1 MTLEQSVFM
10 FGFLVVSVAIIGVV
24 LVMYRRAKVI
34 DGGGTPTVATLW
46 GLGSL
51 PAERTEGNRWAS
63 YVHRI
68 TGVAILLF
76 LLLHLVDVSLYVW
89 SVPVYES
96 VHELYGT
103 ALMRVFECGLL
114 FALCFHAFNGIR
126 LIAIDAWDI
135 GMTGALRM
143 LRVTTLVSVALTVA
157 GSAVIMWPVV
167 A

>member
-1 MTLEQSVFM
+1 ML
-10 FGFLVVSVAIIGVV
+10 GFFVVSLAILGVMV
-24 LVMYRRAKVI
+24 VVYRRATVI

-46 GLGSL
+46 GLGRL

-68 TGVAILLF
+68 SGLAILLF
-76 LLLHLVDVSLYVW
+76 LLLHLIDVSLYVW

-103 ALMRVFECGLL
+103 TFMRIFECGLL

-135 GMTGALRM
+135 GMSGALNL
-143 LRVTTLVSVALTVA
+143 LRVTTVVSVLLTAA
-157 GSAVIMWPVV
+157 GSLVILWPVLT
-167 A
+167 

>member
-10 FGFLVVSVAIIGVV
+10 FGFLVVSVAIVGVM
-24 LVMYRRAKVI
+24 LVMYRRARII
-34 DGGGTPTVATLW
+34 DGGGAPTVTTLW

-68 TGVAILLF
+68 SGVAILLF
-76 LLLHLVDVSLYVW
+76 LLLHLIDVSLYVW

-103 ALMRVFECGLL
+103 TFMRIFECGLL
-114 FALCFHAFNGIR
+114 FALCFHAFNGLR

-135 GMTGALRM
+135 GMTGALRL
-143 LRVTTLVSVALTVA
+143 LRVTTLVSVVLTVA
-157 GSAVIMWPVV
+157 GSAVIMWPVLT
-167 A
+167 